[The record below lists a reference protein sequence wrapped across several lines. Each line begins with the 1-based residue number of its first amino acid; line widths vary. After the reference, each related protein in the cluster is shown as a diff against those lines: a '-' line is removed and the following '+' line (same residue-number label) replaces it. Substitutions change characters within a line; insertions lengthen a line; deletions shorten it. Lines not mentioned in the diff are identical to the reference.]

1 MTDDAPALSAGE
13 ILEATGGT
21 AIRGGAG
28 WVCRG
33 ISTDTRT
40 LRAGN
45 LFIALPGENFDGHD
59 CLAAAA
65 AKGAAALLVRTDRL
79 EKLAAGTN
87 GVPVIGVPDTLR
99 GLGAIAHAW
108 RLRFAIPLV
117 AITGSSGK
125 TTTKEMIAVIAAR
138 SRNILKTEGNLNNLI
153 GLPQTLF
160 GLREGHDL
168 AIVEMG
174 TNCPGEIARL
184 AVIAAPDIGLI
195 TNIGPAH
202 LEGLGSIEAVREE
215 KGALFGVMDGQGTA
229 LINADDPHIAV
240 IAERWRGKRVT
251 FGLTPD
257 ADVTARRLETAGAE
271 GIRFTL
277 VIDGIGIPVRMP
289 VCGTHNVQNALAAA
303 AAAVALGFDRRAIAD
318 GLAAFLPVP
327 GRMEIRRLGNGAFII
342 MDAYNA
348 NPASMREALK
358 TLQGLRGA
366 GSAVA
371 ILGDMLELGS
381 EAQELH
387 EGVGT
392 VLAQT
397 GVDRVFLKGTL
408 SLFTAA
414 GALKKGLPQERIAFF
429 DEPEEVIALLRV
441 RLKKDDWI
449 LIKGSRK
456 MKMEA
461 VAEAIIAAFDVG
473 AETV

>member
-1 MTDDAPALSAGE
+1 MIDDAPVLSAVE

-21 AIRGGAG
+21 ALRGGTG
-28 WVCRG
+28 WSCRG

-59 CLAAAA
+59 CLAAAS
-65 AKGAAALLVRTDRL
+65 AKGAAGLLIRADRF
-79 EKLAAGTN
+79 EKLADGTK

-108 RLRFAIPLV
+108 RMRFAIPIV

-125 TTTKEMIAVIAAR
+125 TTTKEMIAAIASR

-153 GLPQTLF
+153 GLPQTL
-160 GLREGHDL
+160 LRLNEGHDL

-174 TNCPGEIARL
+174 TNTPGEIARL
-184 AVIAAPDIGLI
+184 AAIAAPDIGLI
-195 TNIGPAH
+195 TNIGSAH

-215 KGALFGVMDGQGTA
+215 KGALFGVMAGRGTA

-257 ADVTARRLETAGAE
+257 VEVTARGIGTAGAE
-271 GIRFTL
+271 GVRFTL
-277 VIDGIGIPVRMP
+277 VIDGIGIPVRMS
-289 VCGTHNVQNALAAA
+289 VCGTHNIRNALAATA
-303 AAAVALGFDRRAIAD
+303 AAGALGFDRHAIAA
-318 GLAAFLPVP
+318 GLAAFRPVP
-327 GRMEIRRLGNGAFII
+327 GRMEIRRLANGAFII

-358 TLQGLRGA
+358 TLQGLKGA
-366 GSAVA
+366 GSAIA
-371 ILGDMLELGS
+371 ILGDMLELGGKA
-381 EAQELH
+381 EELH
-387 EGVGT
+387 EGVGAI
-392 VLAQT
+392 LAET
-397 GVDRVFLKGTL
+397 RVDRVFLKGTL
-408 SLFTAA
+408 SRSTAA
-414 GALKKGLPQERIAFF
+414 GALKEGFPQERVAFF
-429 DEPEEVIALLRV
+429 DEPGEVISCLRAQ
-441 RLKKDDWI
+441 LKKDDWI

-461 VAEAIIAAFDVG
+461 VAEAVIAAFDVR